1 MINFFNNLIL
11 RAYAQNPIPNQTNS
25 LGDLEQIDVPSN
37 TKYKDIFELVANL
50 LGYFLLFCGILAF
63 IALIY
68 GGFQYIMSGGDPSVA
83 ERGKKSVMYS
93 IIGIIVIILAI
104 TILNFVKSNIG

>member
-1 MINFFNNLIL
+1 MIDFFNIIIL
-11 RAYAQNPIPNQTNS
+11 KAYAQSPSPSQTNS

-37 TKYKDIFELVANL
+37 SKYKDIFELVANL

-83 ERGKKSVMYS
+83 ERGKKSVVYAV
-93 IIGIIVIILAI
+93 IGIIVIII
-104 TILNFVKSNIG
+104 SYSVLNFVKSSLT